1 MLQATQPP
9 QPPAKAQDAP
19 QVTADTKQ
27 PHTGYLYAVGASLGL
42 QIANSKFEVSENQFD
57 NHRIKFFDVLERVQ
71 FFDGDGVLVSR
82 LILNVRGLIIQIVH
96 HDDSPRTVIVMIGDN
111 IHMMPLA
118 ELIFIFLHLAK
129 RFF

>member
-9 QPPAKAQDAP
+9 QPPAKVGDAP

-27 PHTGYLYAVGASLGL
+27 PLTGYLYAVGASLGVR
-42 QIANSKFEVSENQFD
+42 IANSEFGVSGNQLD
-57 NHRIKFFDVLERVQ
+57 NHRNNFFDVLERVQ
-71 FFDGDGVLVSR
+71 FFDGDGVLVNR
-82 LILNVRGLIIQIVH
+82 LILNVRGLIVQIVH